1 MNQISYNPSWI
12 LLLVLL
18 GGGFLA
24 GIIFRARTAR
34 PAAPARNG
42 NGGGLWSILAF
53 PTALFI
59 CVVFAYLFFDV
70 ATTSRETRVE
80 SSHSSISATET
91 ISSSSHQKMTV
102 TAEVNNPNSWSMS
115 QGWNTPQFYVGGPKL
130 LILVL
135 LIGGILTWIRPKQR
149 AAVAATP
156 ATKVGAAYPWLVV
169 PALCLAGLGTL
180 AAPLL
185 HPPLYSHLDDVPAI
199 FPDIQARMDK
209 AVQELVTSRSQP
221 DSENKN
227 IPSWI
232 VDKTSTPNQQL
243 LSSGRYSS
251 QQEAEDELV
260 PIAAD
265 LLQRAF
271 HTQYPWQGDWK
282 VPLAQVRERVM
293 NQRFVEVLNKEIG
306 TYKFYRLHV
315 LVNVSPEI
323 CATFVDPWKTQ
334 IVERRLKVLG
344 VLLAWLSSVLL
355 LGSVFFRSLTNPGA
369 AAYYWASALKASILT
384 FGLTAAAGWVL
395 VTYIH

>member
-1 MNQISYNPSWI
+1 MNHVSYNPSWI

-24 GIIFRARTAR
+24 GMIFRSRTAR
-34 PAAPARNG
+34 PSAPAPNSR
-42 NGGGLWSILAF
+42 GGGWWPIFAI
-53 PTALFI
+53 PTALFFLVGLAYHSFGMS
-59 CVVFAYLFFDV
+59 VVVRDV
-70 ATTSRETRVE
+70 KVVN
-80 SSHSSISATET
+80 HHNSISATET
-91 ISSSSHQKMTV
+91 ISSSPHQDRAV
-102 TAEVNNPNSWSMS
+102 IAEANNPQPWSNSQS
-115 QGWNTPQFYVGGPKL
+115 WNTPQFSFGGRTL
-130 LILVL
+130 LILAL
-135 LIGGILTWIRPKQR
+135 LTGGILTWIRPRQR
-149 AAVAATP
+149 TAVAAIP
-156 ATKVGAAYPWLVV
+156 APNVRSSYPWLVV

-180 AAPLL
+180 AAPFL

-199 FPDIQARMDK
+199 FPDIQERMDK
-209 AVQELVTSRSQP
+209 AVQELITSRSQP

-227 IPSWI
+227 IPRWI
-232 VDKTSTPNQQL
+232 EDRTSTPNQQL

-306 TYKFYRLHV
+306 TYKLYRLHV

-334 IVERRLKVLG
+334 IVERRLQVLG
-344 VLLAWLSSVLL
+344 VLLGWLSSVLL
-355 LGSVFFRSLTNPGA
+355 MGSVFFRSLTNPGA

-384 FGLTAAAGWVL
+384 VGLTAAAGWVL